1 MVSFCDLLFKK
12 FIWDPKQGRGSR
24 GRVWGRPATTFIDQ
38 LENDTGLSRQDLASV
53 MTNIREWD
61 GLRKSVRVRPK

>member
-1 MVSFCDLLFKK
+1 M
-12 FIWDPKQGRGSR
+12 

-53 MTNIREWD
+53 IANIREWD
-61 GLRKSVRVRPK
+61 RLRKSVRMRPK